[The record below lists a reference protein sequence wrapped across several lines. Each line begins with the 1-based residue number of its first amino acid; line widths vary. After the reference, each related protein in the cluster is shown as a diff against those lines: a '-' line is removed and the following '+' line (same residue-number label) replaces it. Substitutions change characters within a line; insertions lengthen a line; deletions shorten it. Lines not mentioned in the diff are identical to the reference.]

1 MTLQTLNF
9 TAYLQQKGIIP
20 KTIARHEREVT
31 KYENWLQDNC
41 TKNGENATQKDLLNY
56 LKHIKEK
63 RQLQNVSLSK
73 ILRILKNYYQYLAK
87 EYGTKNITAH
97 LKIRGTNRKRL
108 QALFTP
114 DELNLLCDAYYYY
127 IQEYQPT
134 TKEIQHYSNY
144 DKLLQGRYIALTL
157 IAYQGLQTKEI
168 LTLTKAD
175 FDLRKATVQ
184 IHAGITGA
192 SRTLPLDASQI
203 GVIIQHFDNETSSII
218 PNLNQLE
225 KLSKTLKELTQ
236 KPSTSIT
243 KFENFRQIRASKIT
257 HWIKLHG
264 LRKAQHLA
272 GHKNIQGTENYLIN
286 DVENLQNDLNN
297 FHPLS

>member
-1 MTLQTLNF
+1 MNF
-9 TAYLQQKGIIP
+9 EQHLQQKGIIP
-20 KTIARHEREVT
+20 KTITRHQREVK
-31 KYENWLQDNC
+31 KYESWLNLNHQK
-41 TKNGENATQKDLLNY
+41 TAENTTQKELLNY
-56 LKHIKEK
+56 LQHIKEK

-73 ILRILKNYYQYLAK
+73 ILRILKNYHQYLTK
-87 EYGTKNITAH
+87 NYNTKNITAH
-97 LKIRGTNRKRL
+97 LKIRGTNRKKL

-114 DELNLLCDAYYYY
+114 DELILLCDAYYYY
-127 IQEYQPT
+127 VQEYKPT
-134 TKEIQHYSNY
+134 TKEIQHYPNY

-157 IAYQGLQTKEI
+157 MAYQGLQTKEI
-168 LTLTKAD
+168 STLTKAN

-192 SRTLPLDASQI
+192 SRILPLDASQI
-203 GVIIQHFDNETSSII
+203 GVIIQHFDDETSSII

-225 KLSKTLKELTQ
+225 RLSKTLKELTL

-243 KFENFRQIRASKIT
+243 KFENFRQLRASKIT

-264 LRKAQHLA
+264 LRKAQHFA

-286 DVENLQNDLNN
+286 DVENLQNDMDN
-297 FHPLS
+297 FHPIQ